1 MSIFSVNPVFLFTTD
16 PWLYFLLNNPFFHI
30 ILRPANP
37 VYMEYTTIKDIARV
51 LNVSVATVSRAFN
64 DKYDVKKETRDIILK
79 TAKEMGYRP
88 NPIAR
93 KLLQKHSF
101 NIGVIVPEFI
111 NSFFPE
117 VIIGIQEVFFEKGY
131 QVIIMQ
137 SNENAELELK
147 NLTSME
153 DNMVEGL
160 LISLSKE
167 TKSIAYLEQLA
178 KEKFPIVLF
187 NRVNDA
193 LPVSKVVFN
202 DYKWALFATE
212 HLIEQGCKNIF
223 HLSGP
228 PHLKLMQD
236 RINGFKRALEK
247 YKLPCGNERIVETG
261 IFIEDGERAME
272 KLIQSGP
279 LPDAIFATN
288 DPTAIGAIKALKRY
302 NYKIPDDVAV
312 VGFSNSKMA
321 DIIEPALTSVEQPT
335 TEMGRAAAQL
345 LLTHITSS
353 APNSPSMLAMDGKL
367 IIRESSLKRRKSGS
381 AEMR

>member
-1 MSIFSVNPVFLFTTD
+1 MQ
-16 PWLYFLLNNPFFHI
+16 H
-30 ILRPANP
+30 
-37 VYMEYTTIKDIARV
+37 TTIKDIARA

-64 DKYDVKKETRDIILK
+64 DKSDIKKDTKAMILQK
-79 TAKEMGYRP
+79 AKELGYKP

-93 KLLQKHSF
+93 KLLQKHSY
-101 NIGVIVPEFI
+101 NIGVVVPEFM

-117 VIIGIQEVFFEKGY
+117 VIIGIQEVFCEKGY

-137 SNENAELELK
+137 SDENAELELK

-153 DNMVEGL
+153 GNMVEGL

-178 KEKFPIVLF
+178 REKFPIVLF

-212 HLIEQGCKNIF
+212 HLIAQGCKNIL

-247 YKLPCGNERIVETG
+247 YKLPCGNDRIVETG
-261 IFIEDGERAME
+261 IFIEDGERVME
-272 KLIQSGP
+272 KLIQSGT

-288 DPTAIGAIKALKRY
+288 DPTAIGAIKALKKY

-321 DIIEPALTSVEQPT
+321 EIVEPALTSVEQPT
-335 TEMGRAAAQL
+335 TEMGRAAAKL
-345 LLTHITSS
+345 LLAQITSS
-353 APNSPSMLAMDGKL
+353 ESYSPSRLAMDGKL
-367 IIRESSLKRRKSGS
+367 IIRGSSLKRKKPESENIRD
-381 AEMR
+381 E